1 MNFLLAYLPN
11 PYNFVVCLRLSP
23 LRSPLGFCRRSI
35 MAKGKGN
42 GIISLNAQILLK
54 SFRKEFENST
64 SRGTREVRENFS
76 FFVPRA
82 ESFSLLHL
90 GILICVWLLSTCA
103 DNCLYKMRQLKIIFR
118 HRIFSTQQS
127 SIATAYTNPEN
138 PINAIARIEAVI
150 KAIGT
155 P

>member
-1 MNFLLAYLPN
+1 MPIPSLLALLSVSAAVR
-11 PYNFVVCLRLSP
+11 FSKVV
-23 LRSPLGFCRRSI
+23 
-35 MAKGKGN
+35 
-42 GIISLNAQILLK
+42 ISLNAQIFLK

-64 SRGTREVRENFS
+64 SRGTNYNEGRCVQRYGISFCFS
-76 FFVPRA
+76 FPPRA

-90 GILICVWLLSTCA
+90 GILICVWLLSACA

-127 SIATAYTNPEN
+127 SIVTAYTNPEN